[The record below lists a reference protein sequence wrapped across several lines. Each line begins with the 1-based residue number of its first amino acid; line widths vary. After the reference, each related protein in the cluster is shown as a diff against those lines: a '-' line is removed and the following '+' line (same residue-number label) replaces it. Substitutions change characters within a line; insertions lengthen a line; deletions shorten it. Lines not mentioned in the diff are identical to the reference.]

1 MFVFLCIQREANL
14 LRSITTIFLN
24 FEFYTK
30 YSTFI
35 HMVYVLPLLF
45 LLVKNLKTYIK
56 VINEDILI
64 ICITAVLIVIIS
76 QIVDNIN
83 HTKNLTLLTIEESL
97 ELSLPFFLFSILQ
110 TTKTRLQAL
119 NEVWGN

>member
-1 MFVFLCIQREANL
+1 
-14 LRSITTIFLN
+14 
-24 FEFYTK
+24 
-30 YSTFI
+30 
-35 HMVYVLPLLF
+35 MVYVLPLLF

-76 QIVDNIN
+76 QIVDNIT